1 MKILKSRF
9 REFRAKN
16 PRAHRGLFITAQ
28 CVLYGIRSRGCRQ
41 FLMLSAAGSKQP
53 AFLFLRGHRHGR
65 MTGFAVKAFNLMVL
79 SDRCRKGDRTKQDQ
93 KADERQ
99 IECFHSVQAL

>member
-1 MKILKSRF
+1 MPGAMMPEI
-9 REFRAKN
+9 RAN
-16 PRAHRGLFITAQ
+16 
-28 CVLYGIRSRGCRQ
+28 
-41 FLMLSAAGSKQP
+41 
-53 AFLFLRGHRHGR
+53 AFVVIGHRHGR